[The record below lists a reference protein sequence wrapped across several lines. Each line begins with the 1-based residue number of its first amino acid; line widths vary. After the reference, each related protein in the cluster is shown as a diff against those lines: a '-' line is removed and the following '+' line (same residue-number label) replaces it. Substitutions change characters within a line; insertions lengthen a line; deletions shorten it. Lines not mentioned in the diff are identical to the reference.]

1 MLPRPAAA
9 HTYNHN
15 LLRKIDIAFS
25 STYSKHPRNTAV
37 EPLTMSI
44 GEASYRR
51 KGSNMPSS
59 RNAVTHGIHTSVV
72 ALRNENDAE
81 YRRIDRAANRLA
93 ALREKRAPK
102 EAQAS
107 ARQRNAQILQNETK
121 LEKAA

>member
-1 MLPRPAAA
+1 
-9 HTYNHN
+9 
-15 LLRKIDIAFS
+15 
-25 STYSKHPRNTAV
+25 
-37 EPLTMSI
+37 
-44 GEASYRR
+44 
-51 KGSNMPSS
+51 MPSS